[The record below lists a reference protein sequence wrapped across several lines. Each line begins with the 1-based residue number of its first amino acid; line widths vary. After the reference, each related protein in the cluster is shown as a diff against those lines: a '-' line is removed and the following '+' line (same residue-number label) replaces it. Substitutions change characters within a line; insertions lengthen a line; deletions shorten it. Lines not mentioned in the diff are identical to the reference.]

1 MGELER
7 EWWMGREEKV
17 VRVGGSMVEWK
28 RKVVRIRG
36 KENGG
41 MKGGGREGGRE
52 GEWWNEMRRRR
63 RREGL
68 KREKGRNKEEQ
79 ERKVRMM

>member
-1 MGELER
+1 
-7 EWWMGREEKV
+7 MGREEKV

-41 MKGGGREGGRE
+41 MKGGGREGEWWNERRRE
-52 GEWWNEMRRRR
+52 GEWWNER
-63 RREGL
+63 RREGG
-68 KREKGRNKEEQ
+68 REGGRMVE
-79 ERKVRMM
+79 

>member
-17 VRVGGSMVEWK
+17 VRVGGRMVEWK

-41 MKGGGREGGRE
+41 MKGGGRE

>member
-41 MKGGGREGGRE
+41 MKGGGREG
-52 GEWWNEMRRRR
+52 EWWNER
-63 RREGL
+63 RREGG
-68 KREKGRNKEEQ
+68 REGGRMVE
-79 ERKVRMM
+79 

>member
-1 MGELER
+1 
-7 EWWMGREEKV
+7 MGREEKV

-41 MKGGGREGGRE
+41 MKGGGREGEWGKERRREGGRE
-52 GEWWNEMRRRR
+52 GEWWNEMRRR

>member
-41 MKGGGREGGRE
+41 MKGGGREG
-52 GEWWNEMRRRR
+52 EWWNEMRRRR